1 MTTILAIAAAVAVLL
16 WPQAKKL
23 PTPPISIPS
32 LEPPRPA
39 IPGQMT
45 PTYKAAI
52 AALADVRER
61 LVKTECLGEPETKA
75 INAITLA
82 LVAGSDRR

>member
-23 PTPPISIPS
+23 PAPSIPS